1 MMVVGTAYNRAY
13 LASVLCTSAQIQQSL
28 TSDTLGTLCVIMEE
42 ERLIAKRKAISFQK
56 KGCAWYIKVKYKE

>member
-13 LASVLCTSAQIQQSL
+13 QASVLCTFAQIQQSL

-42 ERLIAKRKAISFQK
+42 ERLMAQWKAISFQRK
-56 KGCAWYIKVKYKE
+56 DALGT